1 MSDKHPHINH
11 QQNHEQSRV
20 HEITLEEILK
30 IIFRRKYGILF
41 VLVIALA
48 AALVFHFSEIPEYR
62 AVSVMMI
69 NTPKSQGDLL
79 ASVIGATSEVDN
91 KAIKKDV
98 ELLKSMPIAEL
109 AVAELYDSGLRDSLE
124 FFGKRHYSSPVSSL
138 LEQFNFINPFQKPVQ
153 KKSHEEVLRDYAV
166 KFNQRIKVES
176 VRETNVLKVS
186 VASPFP
192 DEATFLSNT
201 LCRVYKE
208 ADKTRNS
215 EKYSQA
221 SRFIADMLGD
231 QQKKV
236 TEADDAQAKY
246 MESHEIYEFSGNTQK
261 LLDKLIET
269 DAKQNDIA
277 AEYNIAKNNLD
288 FLEKKLTDAD
298 KTISTRIAESVNMQ
312 LGTIMDEIRRRES
325 EYVRLVRDKGI
336 NDAEVKAK
344 RQQLDVVKT
353 RYEQL
358 SRSKIAGEI
367 GYAGRAQKYSFNL
380 ISEKLQIERKL
391 NDLNFSSREFIRL
404 KQYYES
410 QLGTL
415 PKKQQ
420 DYAKL
425 MRDREVIN
433 KTYVFLK
440 EKLDETRILLGSEVG
455 SISLIGSAFRPFK
468 PEKPDLKKSILM
480 GLVLGSLL
488 AGAYTYG
495 VETLDDTIKDEE
507 FFKDIGLTVLSVIP
521 LVMNTG
527 KSLSSGNMQARFN
540 RLLYS
545 KSNIFRKKALD
556 ADNAGESTSVGTNVD
571 DAPRPKITDQL
582 SSAFAESFR
591 TLRTALDYSR
601 IESPLKS
608 IIVSGAAMSEGKST
622 VCANLGMALAIIG
635 KKTLIID
642 CDLRRASQHKIF
654 NCTRQNGLTDY
665 LFSQH
670 HTIDDVLIKPTH
682 IDNLFV
688 LTAGKKVPNPNE
700 LLGSP
705 KMLQLLKELE
715 GRFDRVLIDSP
726 PLFLS
731 DAALLARSVDGILL
745 TARMQYT
752 SRKPLEEFAA
762 DPTFRPLTLGV
773 AVIASR
779 KDGYGKY
786 GYGKYGYG
794 NYEEEV

>member
-1 MSDKHPHINH
+1 MRDKHPNINP
-11 QQNHEQSRV
+11 QENHEQAGV
-20 HEITLEEILK
+20 HEITLEEILR
-30 IIFRRKYGILF
+30 IIYRRKYGILL
-41 VLVIALA
+41 VLAVSLIGAL
-48 AALVFHFSEIPEYR
+48 LNHYRVTPEYR

-79 ASVIGATSEVDN
+79 ASVIGVTSEIDN

-109 AVAELYDSGLRDSLE
+109 TVGELYNCSRRDSLE
-124 FFGKRHYSSPVSSL
+124 FFGKRRYVSPVSRFV
-138 LEQFNFINPFQKPVQ
+138 EQFGFINPFQKP
-153 KKSHEEVLRDYAV
+153 EEKRTLEEELRDYAL
-166 KFNQRIKVES
+166 KFNARIKVES
-176 VRETNVLKVS
+176 VRETNVLNVS

-201 LCRVYKE
+201 LCRVYKD

-221 SRFIADMLGD
+221 SRFIDDMLGD

-236 TEADDAQAKY
+236 KEADDAQAKY

-288 FLEKKLTDAD
+288 FLEKKLSDAD
-298 KTISTRIAESVNMQ
+298 KAISARITESVNMQ

-325 EYVRLVRDKGI
+325 DYVRFVKEKGI

-344 RQQLDVVKT
+344 KQQLDVVKT

-380 ISEKLQIERKL
+380 ISEKMQIERKL
-391 NDLNFSSREFIRL
+391 NDLNFSSKEFSRL

-425 MRDREVIN
+425 MRDREVVN
-433 KTYVFLK
+433 KTYIYLK

-455 SISLIGSAFRPFK
+455 GVSLVGSAFRPFK

-488 AGAYTYG
+488 AGVYTYAS
-495 VETLDDTIKDEE
+495 ETFDDTIKDEE

-521 LVMNTG
+521 LVMPTG
-527 KSLSSGNMQARFN
+527 KNRSSDNLQTWFN

-545 KSNIFRKKALD
+545 KSNVFRKKVLATD
-556 ADNAGESTSVGTNVD
+556 DDGESTSAGTKAD
-571 DAPRPKITDQL
+571 EALRPKITDQL
-582 SSAFAESFR
+582 TSAFAESFR
-591 TLRTALDYSR
+591 TLRTALDYTR

-622 VCANLGMALAIIG
+622 VCANLGMAFAIIG

-642 CDLRRASQHKIF
+642 CDLRRASQHKVF
-654 NCTRQNGLTDY
+654 NCSRQNGLTDH
-665 LFSQH
+665 LFSPH
-670 HTIDDVLIKPTH
+670 HTIDDVYIKPTH

-688 LTAGKKVPNPNE
+688 ITAGKKVPNPNE

-705 KMLQLLKELE
+705 KMLKLLKDLE
-715 GRFDRVLIDSP
+715 GRFDKILIDSP

-779 KDGYGKY
+779 KNGYGKY

-794 NYEEEV
+794 KYEEEA